1 MKYEIFQQHA
11 IDFVATCVRTNQ
23 TITKFGGMCY
33 SNIPLHLTSLGLYHT
48 FHIGYE
54 VQSNTEEMR
63 LDEWI
68 VFKFVDRD
76 WSVN

>member
-1 MKYEIFQQHA
+1 MKYEVFQQHA
-11 IDFVATCVRTNQ
+11 INFVTACIGTNQ
-23 TITKFGGMCY
+23 TITEFGGMCY
-33 SNIPLHLTSLGLYHT
+33 SNIPLHLASLGLYYT
-48 FHIGYE
+48 FHIGNK

-68 VFKFVDRD
+68 VFKFVDCD